1 MKFIAAL
8 NSLNTPWLAI
18 IVILIGMVYAVV
30 SHIYGI
36 SGDGASGVIGAG
48 IGLLTGQALAK
59 SQQTSEPMVPIPL
72 PTEPDSSPAK
82 TATK

>member
-8 NSLNTPWLAI
+8 NSLNTPWIAI
-18 IVILIGMVYAVV
+18 LVIVLGMGYAVV
-30 SHIYGI
+30 SHVYGL

-59 SQQTSEPMVPIPL
+59 SSQSAEPMALPKNPITPV
-72 PTEPDSSPAK
+72 EPA
-82 TATK
+82 